1 MLRRIESTS
10 AAALLTAMI
19 TSPACSGSDQS
30 PSETPEPDP
39 LAGCA
44 RMTAVL
50 PDFPFEESALAKNGQ
65 AYLNDLAT
73 GYACSLAEGEA
84 IDDAYFFYSYAPL
97 ESFNRIVAGDTKN
110 LPEMRWVLHL
120 SGHFGGI
127 WLQSGLNPDGEDSG
141 ENGEDG
147 AGGGSG
153 GGSMLDPERLATE
166 AMTAI
171 DGSDAD
177 LFAYNKKSLLANIF
191 PDLGMAHNFGYNT
204 GYLLEIYE
212 SPPASLEP
220 PSDFIECDG
229 LLWCDYA
236 TPRLTALSTLAATSG
251 KLSSD
256 GARWEELREGVTT
269 LQTGGESLGRSVWG
283 GFMSKEGLTQDF
295 YVQLLD
301 VSGSFV
307 EAVQATGL
315 FAARGYAETD
325 ADAGRTSARMQSV
338 LVYWLGSYMSAFG
351 GGAGGDG
358 QLPHVAPARD

>member
-1 MLRRIESTS
+1 MRAEL
-10 AAALLTAMI
+10 
-19 TSPACSGSDQS
+19 
-30 PSETPEPDP
+30 PE
-39 LAGCA
+39 
-44 RMTAVL
+44 
-50 PDFPFEESALAKNGQ
+50 FPFVESALAKAGQ
-65 AYLNDLAT
+65 TYLDELAT
-73 GYACSLAEGEA
+73 AYVCSLGEGEA
-84 IDDAYFFYSYAPL
+84 INDAYFFYSYAPL
-97 ESFNRIVAGDTKN
+97 ESFNRIVAGETKY

-127 WLQSGLNPDGEDSG
+127 WLQSGLNP
-141 ENGEDG
+141 NGEEGDE
-147 AGGGSG
+147 GGESGSG

-166 AMTAI
+166 AMAAV
-171 DGSDAD
+171 DGSDAE
-177 LFAYNKKSLLANIF
+177 LFAYNKKSLLANIV

-212 SPPASLEP
+212 SPPASLEA
-220 PSDFIECDG
+220 PSDFIECEG

-251 KLSSD
+251 KLSSE

-315 FAARGYAETD
+315 FAARGYAESD

-351 GGAGGDG
+351 GRAGGNG
-358 QLPHVAPARD
+358 ELPHIAPLD